1 MTHRLMFLDW
11 LIAML
16 QHLADDHRTTH
27 GLWPA
32 MVRRYRQF
40 FGLKENR
47 QYYHALFRRPQS
59 EIRNP
64 QSAIE

>member
-1 MTHRLMFLDW
+1 MNRRLGLLDW

-40 FGLKENR
+40 FRLKENR
-47 QYYHALFRRPQS
+47 QYHHALFRRPQS
-59 EIRNP
+59 EIVNP
-64 QSAIE
+64 KSAIE